1 MNWELIKIAFLG
13 NEVALNHIIHAGHPL
28 SFYISC
34 GSVLF
39 SASSNMTN
47 EKTKVKILLHPIG
60 LRNFLQSK
68 KSIQEEPILSKL
80 LSDLLNKSVDPNKSS
95 KDFEKWYFKLE
106 R

>member
-1 MNWELIKIAFLG
+1 MNWELIKIAFYG
-13 NEVALNHIIHAGHPL
+13 NEVALNHKIAGVPL
-28 SFYISC
+28 SFFISC

-39 SASSNMTN
+39 SASTAI
-47 EKTKVKILLHPIG
+47 EDDTKVKILLHPIG